1 MASARFYLNHILLN
15 YILLIIQGNI
25 GDPVSYDLMTFSDV
39 KVLKTL
45 HKSNDTKCKKSGFDI
60 NCPVPVN
67 SLMDLKKFLWKIG
80 GKWNCQFDK
89 WTKEVQVIIDFNKV
103 KVRLSC

>member
-1 MASARFYLNHILLN
+1 
-15 YILLIIQGNI
+15 
-25 GDPVSYDLMTFSDV
+25 
-39 KVLKTL
+39 
-45 HKSNDTKCKKSGFDI
+45 
-60 NCPVPVN
+60 
-67 SLMDLKKFLWKIG
+67 MDLKKFLWKIG